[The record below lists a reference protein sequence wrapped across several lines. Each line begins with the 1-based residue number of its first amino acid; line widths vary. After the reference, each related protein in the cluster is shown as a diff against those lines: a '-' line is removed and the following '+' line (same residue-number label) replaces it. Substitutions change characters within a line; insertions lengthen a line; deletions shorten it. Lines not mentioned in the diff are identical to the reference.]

1 MAKKVAKKKPPAA
14 PAVRKAAKKAAA
26 KRAAKTACPAKTS
39 RTVKKPRAAARKGPA
54 SLGRVRVAVDARL
67 DLLFQ
72 KDYQAREI
80 FDFLKVQTLRE
91 LEQHAPQEII
101 ERLTGPMVQTVQRI
115 RKTLA
120 LVHRHLAKDEKFAK
134 EFLAEV
140 SRGEE
145 PAVSAGPS
153 SSRDACERL
162 FVTGPT
168 PAIRFM
174 NQFVTPSTWAWPAM
188 R

>member
-1 MAKKVAKKKPPAA
+1 M
-14 PAVRKAAKKAAA
+14 
-26 KRAAKTACPAKTS
+26 
-39 RTVKKPRAAARKGPA
+39 
-54 SLGRVRVAVDARL
+54 GRVKVSADARL

-91 LEQHAPQEII
+91 LEQHAPDEII

-134 EFLAEV
+134 AFLAEV
-140 SRGEE
+140 ASR
-145 PAVSAGPS
+145 
-153 SSRDACERL
+153 
-162 FVTGPT
+162 
-168 PAIRFM
+168 
-174 NQFVTPSTWAWPAM
+174 
-188 R
+188 

>member
-1 MAKKVAKKKPPAA
+1 MAARTKVAKNVAKKKRPSAA
-14 PAVRKAAKKAAA
+14 PAARKTAKK
-26 KRAAKTACPAKTS
+26 PAVKPRTKKVPRSAPKKS
-39 RTVKKPRAAARKGPA
+39 RTVRKGPA
-54 SLGRVRVAVDARL
+54 SLGRVKVSADARL

-91 LEQHAPQEII
+91 LEQHAPDEII

-134 EFLAEV
+134 AFLAEV
-140 SRGEE
+140 ASR
-145 PAVSAGPS
+145 
-153 SSRDACERL
+153 
-162 FVTGPT
+162 
-168 PAIRFM
+168 
-174 NQFVTPSTWAWPAM
+174 
-188 R
+188 

>member
-1 MAKKVAKKKPPAA
+1 MGAPKKVAKKLAKKKRPSAA
-14 PAVRKAAKKAAA
+14 PAARKTAKKPAAK
-26 KRAAKTACPAKTS
+26 S
-39 RTVKKPRAAARKGPA
+39 RTKKVLRSATKKSRAVRKGPA
-54 SLGRVRVAVDARL
+54 FLGRVKVSADARL

-91 LEQHAPQEII
+91 LEQHAPDEII

-134 EFLAEV
+134 AFLAEV
-140 SRGEE
+140 AR
-145 PAVSAGPS
+145 
-153 SSRDACERL
+153 R
-162 FVTGPT
+162 
-168 PAIRFM
+168 
-174 NQFVTPSTWAWPAM
+174 
-188 R
+188 

>member
-1 MAKKVAKKKPPAA
+1 MAALKKVGKKVAKKKKPPAA
-14 PAVRKAAKKAAA
+14 PPARKAAKKSAARATKKVPRAAA
-26 KRAAKTACPAKTS
+26 KRSA
-39 RTVKKPRAAARKGPA
+39 KKPRAAKRKGPA
-54 SLGRVRVAVDARL
+54 SLGRVKVAADARL
-67 DLLFQ
+67 DHLFQ

-140 SRGEE
+140 LRG
-145 PAVSAGPS
+145 
-153 SSRDACERL
+153 
-162 FVTGPT
+162 
-168 PAIRFM
+168 
-174 NQFVTPSTWAWPAM
+174 
-188 R
+188 

>member
-1 MAKKVAKKKPPAA
+1 MAARKKVAKKVAKKKRPSAA
-14 PAVRKAAKKAAA
+14 PAAQNGQKTGRRVPYEEGPRSAPKK
-26 KRAAKTACPAKTS
+26 S
-39 RTVKKPRAAARKGPA
+39 RTVRKGPA
-54 SLGRVRVAVDARL
+54 SLGRVKVSADARL

-91 LEQHAPQEII
+91 LEQHAPDEII

-134 EFLAEV
+134 AFLAEV
-140 SRGEE
+140 ASR
-145 PAVSAGPS
+145 
-153 SSRDACERL
+153 
-162 FVTGPT
+162 
-168 PAIRFM
+168 
-174 NQFVTPSTWAWPAM
+174 
-188 R
+188 